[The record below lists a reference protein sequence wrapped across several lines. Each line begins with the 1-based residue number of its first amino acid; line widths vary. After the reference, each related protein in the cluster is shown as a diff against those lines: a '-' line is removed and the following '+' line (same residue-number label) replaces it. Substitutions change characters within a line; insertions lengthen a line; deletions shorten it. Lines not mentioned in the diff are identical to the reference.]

1 MNNFQ
6 HHDNIIWAVT
16 DAGTVYGIAGTR
28 ITRIAAV
35 LVVAGFVLSGII
47 IAPALAVVAPEVI
60 IPQGTEPLAK
70 DNPEMIAA
78 LKTHI
83 AFVSQDQD
91 ARMKGIISYVDSIS
105 NGDGSTELRGIRE
118 DYLAVASSIPIMQT
132 SDEIGEA
139 RLELQRQ
146 SVLFNE
152 KTKAAVLSFN
162 GNFTAMRE
170 KASSTVQAMDSSM
183 TGLRDSLWLAK
194 ESSRLTIFNQSSNER
209 AKIIRVLGSQGV
221 DVSAA
226 QELSDRIDAERIEL
240 QKALARRSVASL
252 KESNSGLKS
261 LNREFRATINGY
273 RKDLTIEMK
282 HAAILAMG

>member
-6 HHDNIIWAVT
+6 HHDNIIWAVA
-16 DAGTVYGIAGTR
+16 DAGTVYGIDGIR

-35 LVVAGFVLSGII
+35 LVVAGFVLSGVI
-47 IAPALAVVAPEVI
+47 IAPGLAAVAPEVTL
-60 IPQGTEPLAK
+60 PQGTEPLAK

-83 AFVSQDQD
+83 AYVSQDQD
-91 ARMKGIISYVDSIS
+91 ARMKGIISYIDSIS
-105 NGDGSTELRGIRE
+105 NGDGSTELCGIRE

-183 TGLRDSLWLAK
+183 TGLKDSLWLAK

-252 KESNSGLKS
+252 KESNNGLKS
-261 LNREFRATINGY
+261 LNREFRATIDGY